1 MAGGRRHGLLRLAA
15 ARTAVTE
22 PETILVPAGEA
33 GLGDPPQPV
42 HLSPFAIAP
51 ASVTAAEYAAFAA
64 ATGHPGR
71 GDAAAG
77 DLPVTGISWAD
88 AIAYCRWLT
97 RESGRTYRLPDERE
111 WEKAARAGVLRLA
124 GTIPEWTNTWS
135 AEQGA
140 RVLRGAGS
148 LTARR
153 TDPAGAGFRVVHSLT
168 GR

>member
-1 MAGGRRHGLLRLAA
+1 MARGRRHGLLPLAA

-111 WEKAARAGVLRLA
+111 WEKAARLGLLTADESLA
-124 GTIPEWTNTWS
+124 EWTNTWS
-135 AEQGA
+135 AEDRA
-140 RVLRGAGS
+140 RVLRS
-148 LTARR
+148 LSAIGER
-153 TDPAGAGFRVVHSLT
+153 TFDGHDAGFRVVLGMT